1 MLGARDGEKGTTKNV
16 PELVADVVLHVLLES
31 WIGGGLV
38 KLLVGQGRRE
48 EAGRAEEVDL
58 SFRGSAH
65 ILVQAQVS
73 WLSHR
78 TDEAQGQDRESGYE
92 SEGERVSSHGRSD
105 FVSGSLG
112 LSQRGLSRRS
122 VRKQYCLQTRRT
134 TTEGRTNHFPFP
146 YLTPC

>member
-1 MLGARDGEKGTTKNV
+1 MGQEMGEGTTKNV
-16 PELVADVVLHVLLES
+16 PEVVADVVLHVLLES
-31 WIGGGLV
+31 GIGSGLV
-38 KLLVGQGRRE
+38 QLLVGQGRRK

-105 FVSGSLG
+105 FVSGSVAT
-112 LSQRGLSRRS
+112 RS
-122 VRKQYCLQTRRT
+122 VASKRQKKILQTLGYPPGPKR
-134 TTEGRTNHFPFP
+134 P
-146 YLTPC
+146 